1 MADKDHEAA
10 LAELLGEVGPLDDKK
25 AGGDAGNRSSNG
37 VHTAEDD
44 VSVER
49 ELNLGPLDITSERD
63 NDVFA
68 ALEEG
73 GLDLDLV
80 KYADHDVVRSV
91 MENSDATDL
100 KQGRRLSRTSCSR
113 LRWSPSRTT
122 WRSQTTC

>member
-10 LAELLGEVGPLDDKK
+10 LAELLGEVGPLEDKN
-25 AGGDAGNRSSNG
+25 AGGVRSANGAEG
-37 VHTAEDD
+37 VHTGEDDDD

-49 ELNLGPLDITSERD
+49 ELNLGPLDITSARV

-91 MENSDATDL
+91 MENRDATDL
-100 KQGRRLSRTSCSR
+100 KQRAKAVEEKLLS
-113 LRWSPSRTT
+113 LIHI
-122 WRSQTTC
+122 